1 MPIRRTRMIGGER
14 FLKKQTWK
22 IYSYKISNT
31 CCKFFKKNIKEA
43 VELKDKL
50 IKEANEEWK
59 KSANY
64 KPRKLTGIR
73 LQKFL
78 SSREIIYF
86 IFIFIIFCC
95 CF

>member
-1 MPIRRTRMIGGER
+1 MPIRRTRMFGGER
-14 FLKKQTWK
+14 YLINRHENSTGMKSAIHAVNSSRK
-22 IYSYKISNT
+22 SL
-31 CCKFFKKNIKEA
+31 KEA

-73 LQKFL
+73 LQIFL
-78 SSREIIYF
+78 SSRENYL
-86 IFIFIIFCC
+86 
-95 CF
+95 